1 MAFKFCD
8 NNYIVKSGSAV
19 VENLTHHPNV
29 EGSGPAAINGTGRKH
44 GQKGYIICPWNT
56 NWGRGSV
63 QITS

>member
-56 NWGRGSV
+56 N
-63 QITS
+63 